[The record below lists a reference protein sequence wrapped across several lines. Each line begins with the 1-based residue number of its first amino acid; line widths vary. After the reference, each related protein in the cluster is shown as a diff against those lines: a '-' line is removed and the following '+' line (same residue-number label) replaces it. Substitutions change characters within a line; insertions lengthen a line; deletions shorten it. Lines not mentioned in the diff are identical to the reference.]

1 MSGFFRSLWVRMM
14 VSHLLVVAAAVAVL
28 VFAGSRLGSTYLHDH
43 LMGGMM
49 SGLNDPGAH
58 VLDDLERGVN
68 AGFAR
73 ALLWAT
79 LWGSLTAVT
88 AAGIASVR
96 VLRPLDEIRRVTR
109 HLATGSYR
117 ERVPVPSERELAAL
131 ANDVNVLAAALEQ
144 TEERR
149 LRLISEVTHELR
161 TPLATLKG
169 YIEGLLDGVFQPDEE
184 TLSAAAA
191 EAGRLERLT
200 SDLATVSQVEDGRID
215 LRLEEIDLGNVAAE
229 VAARLRPQFEDQQV
243 TLVVNS
249 GPPTPVRAD
258 RDRITQI
265 FTNLIGNALT
275 HTPPGGR
282 VEVLPSIDGHQAGV
296 AVTDSGRGL
305 TAEQRDLVF
314 ERFYRAD
321 RSMAG
326 GTGVGLTIARG
337 LARLHGGDVTA
348 SSPGLGRGAVFELT
362 MPVSP
367 RS

>member
-1 MSGFFRSLWVRMM
+1 M
-14 VSHLLVVAAAVAVL
+14 VSHLLVVAVAMAVL
-28 VFAGSRLGSTYLHDH
+28 VLAGRRLGSSYLHDH

-49 SGLNDPGAH
+49 SGADDMGTH
-58 VLDDLERGVN
+58 VLADLERGVN
-68 AGFAR
+68 AGFSR

-79 LWGSLTAVT
+79 LWGSLVAVT
-88 AAGIASVR
+88 AAGFASLR
-96 VLRPLDEIRRVTR
+96 VLRPLDEIRKVTR

-117 ERVPVPSERELAAL
+117 ERVPPPSERELAAL
-131 ANDVNVLAAALEQ
+131 ATDVNVLAAALEQ
-144 TEERR
+144 TEQRR

-169 YIEGLLDGVFQPDEE
+169 YMEGLLDGVFQPDEE

-200 SDLATVSQVEDGRID
+200 SDLAAVSQVEEGGVD
-215 LRLEEIDLGNVAAE
+215 LHLQEVDLGQAASE

-243 TLVVNS
+243 DLVVID
-249 GPPTPVRAD
+249 GPSTPVLAD
-258 RDRITQI
+258 HDRITQI

-282 VEVLPSIDGHQAGV
+282 VEVRPGSDGQYARV
-296 AVTDSGRGL
+296 AVIDTGRGL
-305 TAEQRDLVF
+305 TDEQRNLVF
-314 ERFYRAD
+314 ERFFRAD

-348 SSPGLGRGAVFELT
+348 SSPGRGRGATFELT
-362 MPVSP
+362 IPVSP
-367 RS
+367 RT

>member
-1 MSGFFRSLWVRMM
+1 MKGMFRSLWVRLM

-28 VFAGSRLGSTYLHDH
+28 VLAGRRLGSTYVHDH
-43 LMGGMM
+43 LIGGMM
-49 SGLNDPGAH
+49 SNTNDVGAH
-58 VLDDLERGVN
+58 ALDDLERGVN
-68 AGFAR
+68 AGFTR

-88 AAGIASVR
+88 VAGFASVR
-96 VLRPLDEIRRVTR
+96 VLRPLDGIRNVTR

-117 ERVPVPSERELAAL
+117 ERVPLPSERELAAL
-131 ANDVNVLAAALEQ
+131 AEDVNVLAAALEQ
-144 TEERR
+144 TEQRR

-169 YIEGLLDGVFQPDEE
+169 YMEGLLDGVFQPDEE
-184 TLSAAAA
+184 TLTAATA

-200 SDLATVSQVEDGRID
+200 SDLASVSQVEEGRVD
-215 LRLEEIDLGNVAAE
+215 LRLEEIDLGTVAAD

-243 TLVVNS
+243 DLVVIP
-249 GPPTPVRAD
+249 GPPTRVLAD

-282 VEVLPSIDGHQAGV
+282 VEIRPTNDGHQSRV
-296 AVTDSGRGL
+296 AVTDTGRGL
-305 TAEQRDLVF
+305 TNEQRGLVF
-314 ERFYRAD
+314 ERFFRAD

-337 LARLHGGDVTA
+337 LARLHGGEITA
-348 SSPGLGRGAVFELT
+348 SSPGLDHGATFELT
-362 MPVSP
+362 MP
-367 RS
+367 